1 MIKINCSKT
10 FQPSGR
16 YKSNAGTSV
25 CSESSSYPF
34 VLENEI
40 IPCDDDATL
49 RIDEQLE
56 LKVLKYA

>member
-1 MIKINCSKT
+1 M
-10 FQPSGR
+10 

-40 IPCDDDATL
+40 ITCGDDATL

-56 LKVLKYA
+56 LKVFNIPNKIGFVPYKFIL